1 MRSLSKKAE
10 AVVEEVKPYLPP
22 EAAERVEAKIKEAKT
37 SDNKMS
43 RDEWLQIVAIIVS
56 VLLSFA
62 EWAGSL
68 EHDRKEE
75 DFWASTVEYQ
85 HESLEI
91 QRKELE
97 LKQEILECFQNLQG
111 SVAGV
116 SEGSECVG
124 NDDQCI
130 ANPVDSQDVVEDS
143 DTLQEQT
150 NIEN

>member
-1 MRSLSKKAE
+1 MLKMKPETWVKVSEVFIEAFRSVSLDYEIPVKKAE

-75 DFWASTVEYQ
+75 DFGLLLLNIST
-85 HESLEI
+85 
-91 QRKELE
+91 KA
-97 LKQEILECFQNLQG
+97 LKFKGKN
-111 SVAGV
+111 
-116 SEGSECVG
+116 
-124 NDDQCI
+124 
-130 ANPVDSQDVVEDS
+130 
-143 DTLQEQT
+143 
-150 NIEN
+150 